1 MSGTKGGKPMKR
13 MTILSALVL
22 MTASATMAAEPE
34 PGRTDGPEGSEYG
47 KGGYQNWRTSGR
59 FFVEGTFGAATFD
72 FESEDGTVDESST
85 DLASGL
91 NLGYML
97 DNNIGLQLGF
107 SHIASDPSAN
117 LYSIGMRNSL
127 GLEPFN
133 YFFMLDAELY
143 SPDGGSSKFGIAPG
157 VGAEMVLN
165 DKLQVGL
172 RFQHDFIF
180 ADDAISI
187 NRFTARVQ
195 FNF

>member
-1 MSGTKGGKPMKR
+1 MKKFSVLF
-13 MTILSALVL
+13 TLALM
-22 MTASATMAAEPE
+22 MTASTAMAAEPE

-47 KGGYQNWRTSGR
+47 KGGYQSGRAPGR
-59 FFVEGTFGAATFD
+59 FFVEWRYGAATL
-72 FESEDGTVDESST
+72 ESEDGNVEESST
-85 DLASGL
+85 DLVSGL
-91 NLGYML
+91 NVGYLL
-97 DNNIGLQLGF
+97 DDHIGLQLGL

-180 ADDAISI
+180 ADDTISI